1 MYICLRQNLVDKD
14 GKYGLSASHS
24 LEERHSGVPNPN
36 PVPWYCHRLSPRWCW
51 SMPHRGTNS
60 FLVFVVFELRLCDSQ
75 YEKISKYLRAMV
87 EINKY
92 TSLGEKKF
100 LQGKNNKTLHKTPVP
115 NKLITYPGSN
125 NAFRN
130 IYLLKNINGS
140 TAERLGWVWEKGQ
153 NAASRTAGSV
163 YLACHLEQPVVC
175 LLALPPSH
183 MPIRMTLRNPYFLKK
198 SLLFSFFFF
207 F

>member
-1 MYICLRQNLVDKD
+1 
-14 GKYGLSASHS
+14 
-24 LEERHSGVPNPN
+24 
-36 PVPWYCHRLSPRWCW
+36 
-51 SMPHRGTNS
+51 MPHRGTDS

-92 TSLGEKKF
+92 TSLGGGGI

-140 TAERLGWVWEKGQ
+140 TAERLG
-153 NAASRTAGSV
+153 
-163 YLACHLEQPVVC
+163 
-175 LLALPPSH
+175 
-183 MPIRMTLRNPYFLKK
+183 
-198 SLLFSFFFF
+198 
-207 F
+207 